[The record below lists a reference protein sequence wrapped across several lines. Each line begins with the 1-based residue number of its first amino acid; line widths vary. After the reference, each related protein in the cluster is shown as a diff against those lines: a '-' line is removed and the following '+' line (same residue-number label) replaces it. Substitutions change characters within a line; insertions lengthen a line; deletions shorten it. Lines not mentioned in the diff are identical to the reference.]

1 MRKNRET
8 STMICLVLGF
18 AVMVLAITLHE
29 ALVFKYITNQKW
41 YINILV
47 GILAFVE
54 YMATFLCINIGTVPD
69 IEKPRIE
76 NLFIA
81 LCYIGIAIIIQSLV
95 FIAILKVPQALITDF
110 VEIIMAF
117 VVIRMLVIKVSE

>member
-8 STMICLVLGF
+8 VAMICMTLGF

-29 ALVFKYITNQKW
+29 VLVFKYISNQKW
-41 YINILV
+41 YINILI
-47 GILAFVE
+47 GILAFAE
-54 YMATFLCINIGTVPD
+54 YMVTFLCINIGTVPD
-69 IEKPRIE
+69 FEKPRIE

-81 LCYIGIAIIIQSLV
+81 LCYIGITIIVQSLV
-95 FIAILKVPQALITDF
+95 FIAILKAPQALITDF

-117 VVIRMLVIKVSE
+117 AVIRMLVIKLSE